1 MKKVKRILIGLL
13 VLILLVVAGAYIY
26 LQTLRPSYSGEFEL
40 NNLNE
45 VVEVKYD
52 TYGIPH
58 IEANNVED
66 AYRALGYVHAQDRLW
81 QMELM
86 RRIAPGRLSE
96 MFGKDLIET
105 DKFFKTIGIH
115 RVAEKEAAR
124 FEDIPNEEL
133 KSAVKAYVDGINQ
146 FMDKG
151 PTPVEFVLLG
161 LDKEPYTV
169 KDIYNVMGYIAFSF
183 AEAQKSDPIVTQIY
197 NNLGVEYMLD
207 LDIIPTG
214 KTEMIKNHPRS
225 AVLDSLTAKV
235 NAVMNNLPAP
245 AWLGSNSWVVSPE
258 KSATGGVIF
267 ANDPHMGFS
276 QPGVWFEAHIKT
288 PTFER
293 YGYHAALIP
302 FALLLHNRNYAIG
315 LTMFENDDI
324 DFYQEK
330 TNPDNEGQYLYNDT
344 WQTYETRQETI
355 NIKVGDPIELT
366 IKSTGHGPVMNEVV
380 GSLTKNDPITMWW
393 VYSQLEN
400 QSMTALYELNHSAG
414 IDGARSGASKIKAPG
429 LNVMYGDKDG
439 NIAWWASAKLHLTA
453 DHVNRNLILDGTTSK
468 DEPTEWLPFEAN
480 PQSENPPWH
489 YVYSTNN
496 QPDTI
501 KGGLYPGYYAGE
513 DRAQRLVDLLE
524 AKEKLS
530 IEDYKMMLL
539 DGQSDV
545 AVKITKTFTEQ
556 IDAEGELETKA
567 MEILSS
573 WTGSHGV
580 EETAPVIYQKILF
593 HSMRLAMENKLDSG
607 LFAGFVNTHL
617 MKRTFDR
624 LMHNDSSK
632 WWDDPATSN
641 IETRKQVFNQA
652 FDISLRELT
661 DQLGAIENWK
671 WGKVHTFELPHAMGS
686 VEALRPYLN
695 VGSYE
700 MDASDA
706 VLNKLAFQ
714 RNATGVYNIT
724 SGPSSRR
731 IINFADVEN
740 SLSIIPAGQ
749 SGNPLSPHYKDQ
761 VEMYTQGKWRKMLMN
776 PNEIEASTS
785 DKLTLKPSIK

>member
-1 MKKVKRILIGLL
+1 MKVLKRIVIALL
-13 VLILLVVAGAYIY
+13 ALILVIAVGGYIY
-26 LQTLRPSYSGEFEL
+26 LQTLKPSYSGEFNL

-96 MFGKDLIET
+96 MFGADLTET
-105 DKFFKTIGIH
+105 DKFFKTVGIH
-115 RVAEKEAAR
+115 RVAQKEAAR
-124 FEDIPNEEL
+124 FDDIPNEEL
-133 KSAVKAYVDGINQ
+133 KSAVKAYIDGINQ
-146 FMDKG
+146 FMDNG

-161 LDKEPYTV
+161 LEKQHYTIE
-169 KDIYNVMGYIAFSF
+169 DIYNVMGYIAFSF

-197 NNLGVEYMLD
+197 NNLGEEYMLD
-207 LDIIPTG
+207 LDILPTG

-225 AVLDSLTAKV
+225 SVLDSLSAKV
-235 NAVMNNLPAP
+235 NSVMNNLPAP
-245 AWLGSNSWVVSPE
+245 AWLGSNSWVISPE

-276 QPGVWFEAHIKT
+276 QPGVWYEAHIKT

-330 TNPDNEGQYLYNDT
+330 TNPENENQYLYNNS
-344 WQTYETRQETI
+344 WKTYSTRQETV
-355 NIKVGDPIELT
+355 NVKDGEPIDLT
-366 IKSTGHGPVMNEVV
+366 VKETGHGPVMNEVV
-380 GSLTKNDPITMWW
+380 GTLPEDNPITMWW
-393 VYSQLEN
+393 VYTQLEN
-400 QSMTALYELNHSAG
+400 ESMTALYELNHSKD

-429 LNVMYGDKDG
+429 LNVMYGDKEG

-453 DHVNRNLILDGTTSK
+453 DHVNRNLILDGTTSN
-468 DEPTEWLPFEAN
+468 DEPTEWLPFEEN
-480 PQSENPPWH
+480 PQSENPPWN

-496 QPDTI
+496 QTDTI

-530 IEDYKMMLL
+530 IDDYKAMLL
-539 DGQSDV
+539 DGQSNV
-545 AVKITKTFTEQ
+545 AVKIAKTFIEQ
-556 IDAEGELETKA
+556 IDAESELEEKA
-567 MEILSS
+567 KDILTT
-573 WTGSHGV
+573 WTGNHEV
-580 EETAPVIYQKILF
+580 DETAPVIYQKILF
-593 HSMRLAMENKLDSG
+593 HSMRHAMENKLDSG
-607 LFAGFVNTHL
+607 LFIGFVNSHL

-632 WWDDPATSN
+632 WWDDPSTAEVES
-641 IETRKQVFNQA
+641 RKVVFNKA
-652 FDISLRELT
+652 FDISLEELT
-661 DQLGAIENWK
+661 AQLGDIENWK
-671 WGKVHTFELPHAMGS
+671 WGKVHTFELPHAMGK
-686 VEALRPYLN
+686 VAALKPYLN
-695 VGSYE
+695 VGTYE

-714 RNATGVYNIT
+714 RNGTGVYTIT

-776 PNEIEASTS
+776 PQEIDEKTIN
-785 DKLTLKPSIK
+785 KLTLNPSGN

>member
-1 MKKVKRILIGLL
+1 MKIFKRIIIALL
-13 VLILLVVAGAYIY
+13 VLVLLVAVGGYIY
-26 LQTLRPSYSGEFEL
+26 LQTLKPSYSGEFNL

-45 VVEVKYD
+45 IVEVKYD

-96 MFGKDLIET
+96 MFGPDLTET
-105 DKFFKTIGIH
+105 DKFFKTVGIH

-124 FEDIPNEEL
+124 FDAIPNEEL
-133 KSAVKAYVDGINQ
+133 KSAVKAYIDGINQ
-146 FMDKG
+146 FMDNG
-151 PTPVEFVLLG
+151 PTPVEFLLLG
-161 LDKEPYTV
+161 LEKQHYTIE
-169 KDIYNVMGYIAFSF
+169 DIYNVMGYIAFSF

-197 NNLGVEYMLD
+197 KNLGEEYMLD

-235 NAVMNNLPAP
+235 NSVMNNLPAP

-330 TNPDNEGQYLYNDT
+330 TNPENENQYLYNDA
-344 WQTYETRQETI
+344 WKTYSTRQETMNVKDGKPI
-355 NIKVGDPIELT
+355 NLT
-366 IKSTGHGPVMNEVV
+366 IKETGHGPVMNEVV
-380 GSLTKNDPITMWW
+380 GTLSEDDPVTLWW
-393 VYSQLEN
+393 VYTQLEN
-400 QSMTALYELNHSAG
+400 ESMTALYELNHSKD

-429 LNVMYGDKDG
+429 LNVMYGDKEG

-453 DHVNRNLILDGTTSK
+453 DHVNRNLILDGTTSN
-468 DEPTEWLPFEAN
+468 DEPTEWLPFEEN
-480 PQSENPPWH
+480 PQSENPPWN

-496 QPDTI
+496 QTDTI

-530 IEDYKMMLL
+530 IDDYKNMLL

-545 AVKITKTFTEQ
+545 AVKITKTFIEQ
-556 IDAEGELETKA
+556 IDAESELEEKA
-567 MEILSS
+567 KNILAD
-573 WTGSHGV
+573 WTGNHEV
-580 EETAPVIYQKILF
+580 DETAPVIYQKILF

-607 LFAGFVNTHL
+607 LFVGFVNSHL

-632 WWDDPATSN
+632 WWDDPSTAEVES
-641 IETRKQVFNQA
+641 RKDVFNKA
-652 FDISLRELT
+652 FDISLEELT
-661 DQLGAIENWK
+661 AQLGDIKDWK
-671 WGKVHTFELPHAMGS
+671 WGKVHTFELPHAMGK

-695 VGSYE
+695 VGTYE

-714 RNATGVYNIT
+714 RNGTGVYNIT

-731 IINFADVEN
+731 IINFADIEN

-776 PNEIEASTS
+776 PQEISEKTIN
-785 DKLTLKPSIK
+785 KLTLKPGEN

>member
-1 MKKVKRILIGLL
+1 MKIFKRIIIALL
-13 VLILLVVAGAYIY
+13 ALVLLVVIGGYIY
-26 LQTLRPSYSGEFEL
+26 LQTLKPSYSGEFNL

-96 MFGKDLIET
+96 MFGADLTET
-105 DKFFKTIGIH
+105 DKFFKTVGIH
-115 RVAEKEAAR
+115 RVAQKEAAR
-124 FEDIPNEEL
+124 FDDIPNEEL
-133 KSAVKAYVDGINQ
+133 KSAVKAYIDGINQ
-146 FMDKG
+146 FMNNG
-151 PTPVEFVLLG
+151 TTPVEFVLLG
-161 LDKEPYTV
+161 LEKQHYTIE
-169 KDIYNVMGYIAFSF
+169 DIYNVMGYIAFSF
-183 AEAQKSDPIVTQIY
+183 AEAQKSDPIVTQIL
-197 NNLGVEYMLD
+197 NNLGEEYMLD
-207 LDIIPTG
+207 LDIVPTG

-225 AVLDSLTAKV
+225 AVLDSLTAKI
-235 NAVMNNLPAP
+235 NSVMNNLPAP

-258 KSATGGVIF
+258 KSTTGGVIF

-276 QPGVWFEAHIKT
+276 QPGVWYEAHIKT

-330 TNPDNEGQYLYNDT
+330 TNPENENQYLYNDS
-344 WQTYETRQETI
+344 WETYSTRQETVNVKDGESI
-355 NIKVGDPIELT
+355 DLT
-366 IKSTGHGPVMNEVV
+366 VKETGHGPVMNEVV
-380 GSLTKNDPITMWW
+380 GALPADHPITMWW
-393 VYSQLEN
+393 VYTQLEN
-400 QSMTALYELNHSAG
+400 ESMTALYELNHSKD

-429 LNVMYGDKDG
+429 LNVMYGDKEG

-468 DEPTEWLPFEAN
+468 DEPTEWLPFEEN
-480 PQSENPPWH
+480 PQSENPPWN

-496 QPDTI
+496 QTDTI

-530 IEDYKMMLL
+530 IDDYKAMLL

-545 AVKITKTFTEQ
+545 AVKITKTFIEQ
-556 IDAEGELETKA
+556 IDAESELEEKA
-567 MEILSS
+567 KGRLTA
-573 WTGSHGV
+573 WTGNHEV
-580 EETAPVIYQKILF
+580 DETAPVIYQKILF

-607 LFAGFVNTHL
+607 LFVGFVNSHL

-632 WWDDPATSN
+632 WWDDPSTTEVES
-641 IETRKQVFNQA
+641 RKDVFNKA
-652 FDISLRELT
+652 FDISLEELT
-661 DQLGAIENWK
+661 AQLGDIENWK
-671 WGKVHTFELPHAMGS
+671 WGKVHTFELPHAMGK
-686 VEALRPYLN
+686 VVALRPYLN
-695 VGSYE
+695 VGTYE

-714 RNATGVYNIT
+714 RNGTGVYNIT

-761 VEMYTQGKWRKMLMN
+761 VEMYTKGKWRKMLMN
-776 PNEIEASTS
+776 PQEIDEKTINKLILNPS
-785 DKLTLKPSIK
+785 DN

>member
-1 MKKVKRILIGLL
+1 MKIFKRIVIALL
-13 VLILLVVAGAYIY
+13 ALILVIAAGGYIY
-26 LQTLRPSYSGEFEL
+26 LQTLKPSYSGEFNL

-96 MFGKDLIET
+96 MFGADLTET
-105 DKFFKTIGIH
+105 DKFFKTVGIH
-115 RVAEKEAAR
+115 RVAQKEAAR
-124 FEDIPNEEL
+124 FDDIVNEEL
-133 KSAVKAYVDGINQ
+133 KSAVKAYIDGINQ
-146 FMDKG
+146 FMDNG

-161 LDKEPYTV
+161 LEKEHYTIE
-169 KDIYNVMGYIAFSF
+169 DIYNVMGYIAFSF
-183 AEAQKSDPIVTQIY
+183 AEAQKSDPIVTQIL
-197 NNLGVEYMLD
+197 NNLGEEYMLD
-207 LDIIPTG
+207 LDIVPTG

-225 AVLDSLTAKV
+225 AVLDSLTAKI
-235 NAVMNNLPAP
+235 NSVMNNLPAP

-276 QPGVWFEAHIKT
+276 QPGVWYEAHIKT

-330 TNPDNEGQYLYNDT
+330 NNPENENEYLHNDS
-344 WQTYETRQETI
+344 WKTYSTRQETVNVKDGESI
-355 NIKVGDPIELT
+355 DLT
-366 IKSTGHGPVMNEVV
+366 VKETGHGPVMNEVV
-380 GSLTKNDPITMWW
+380 GALPADNPITMWW
-393 VYSQLEN
+393 IYTQLEN
-400 QSMTALYELNHSAG
+400 ESMTALYELNHSKD

-429 LNVMYGDKDG
+429 LNVMYGDKEG

-468 DEPTEWLPFEAN
+468 DEPTEWLPFEEN
-480 PQSENPPWH
+480 PQSENPPWN

-496 QPDTI
+496 QTDTI

-530 IEDYKMMLL
+530 IDDYKAMLL

-545 AVKITKTFTEQ
+545 AVKITKTFIEQ
-556 IDAEGELETKA
+556 IDAESELEEKA
-567 MEILSS
+567 KGILTA
-573 WTGSHGV
+573 WTGNHEV
-580 EETAPVIYQKILF
+580 DETAPVIYQKILF

-607 LFAGFVNTHL
+607 LFIGFVNSHL

-632 WWDDPATSN
+632 WWDDPSTAEVES
-641 IETRKQVFNQA
+641 RKVVFNKA
-652 FDISLRELT
+652 FDITLEELIA
-661 DQLGAIENWK
+661 QLGDIENWK
-671 WGKVHTFELPHAMGS
+671 WGKVHTFELPHAMGK
-686 VEALRPYLN
+686 VAALRPYLN
-695 VGSYE
+695 VGTYE

-714 RNATGVYNIT
+714 RNGTGVYNIT

-761 VEMYTQGKWRKMLMN
+761 VEMYTKGKWRKMLMN
-776 PNEIEASTS
+776 PQEIDEKTIN
-785 DKLTLKPSIK
+785 KLTLNPSGN

>member
-1 MKKVKRILIGLL
+1 MKIFKRIIIALLALVLL
-13 VLILLVVAGAYIY
+13 VAVGGYIY
-26 LQTLRPSYSGEFEL
+26 LQTLKPSYSGEFSL

-96 MFGKDLIET
+96 MFGADLTET
-105 DKFFKTIGIH
+105 DKFFKTVGIH
-115 RVAEKEAAR
+115 RVAQKEAAR
-124 FEDIPNEEL
+124 FDDIVNEEL
-133 KSAVKAYVDGINQ
+133 KSAVKAYIDGINQ
-146 FMDKG
+146 FMDNG

-161 LDKEPYTV
+161 LEKEHYTIE
-169 KDIYNVMGYIAFSF
+169 DIYNVMGYIAFSF
-183 AEAQKSDPIVTQIY
+183 AEAQKSDPIVTQIL
-197 NNLGVEYMLD
+197 NNLGEEYMLD
-207 LDIIPTG
+207 LDIVPTG

-225 AVLDSLTAKV
+225 AVLDSLTAKI
-235 NAVMNNLPAP
+235 NSVMNNLPAP

-258 KSATGGVIF
+258 KSATGSVIF

-276 QPGVWFEAHIKT
+276 QPGVWYEAHIKT

-330 TNPDNEGQYLYNDT
+330 TNPENENQYLHNDL
-344 WQTYETRQETI
+344 WKTYSTRQETVNVKDGESI
-355 NIKVGDPIELT
+355 DLT
-366 IKSTGHGPVMNEVV
+366 VKETGHGPVMNEVV
-380 GSLTKNDPITMWW
+380 GALPADNPITMWW
-393 VYSQLEN
+393 IYTQLEN
-400 QSMTALYELNHSAG
+400 ESMTALYELNHSKD

-429 LNVMYGDKDG
+429 LNVMYGDKEG

-468 DEPTEWLPFEAN
+468 DEPTEWLPFEEN
-480 PQSENPPWH
+480 PQSENPPWN

-496 QPDTI
+496 QTDTI

-530 IEDYKMMLL
+530 IDDYKAMLL

-545 AVKITKTFTEQ
+545 AVKITKTFIEQ
-556 IDAEGELETKA
+556 IDAESELEEKA
-567 MEILSS
+567 KGILTA
-573 WTGSHGV
+573 WTGNHEV
-580 EETAPVIYQKILF
+580 DETAPVIYQKILF

-607 LFAGFVNTHL
+607 LFIGFVNSHL

-632 WWDDPATSN
+632 WWDDPSTAEVES
-641 IETRKQVFNQA
+641 RKVVFNKA
-652 FDISLRELT
+652 FDITLEELT
-661 DQLGAIENWK
+661 AQLGDIENWK
-671 WGKVHTFELPHAMGS
+671 WGKVHTFELPHAMGK
-686 VEALRPYLN
+686 VAALRPYLN
-695 VGSYE
+695 VGTYE

-714 RNATGVYNIT
+714 RNGTGVYNIT

-731 IINFADVEN
+731 IINFANVEN

-776 PNEIEASTS
+776 PQEIDEKTIN
-785 DKLTLKPSIK
+785 KLTLNPSGN

>member
-1 MKKVKRILIGLL
+1 MKIFKRIVFALLAIVLL
-13 VLILLVVAGAYIY
+13 VAIGGYIY
-26 LQTLRPSYSGEFEL
+26 LQTLKPSYSGEFNL

-45 VVEVKYD
+45 TVEVKYD

-58 IEANNVED
+58 IEAANVED

-96 MFGKDLIET
+96 MFGEDLVET
-105 DKFFKTIGIH
+105 DKFFKTVGIH

-124 FEDIPNEEL
+124 FDNIPNEEL

-146 FMDKG
+146 FMDNG
-151 PTPVEFVLLG
+151 PTPIEFLLLG
-161 LDKEPYTV
+161 LEKQHYTV
-169 KDIYNVMGYIAFSF
+169 EDIYNVMGYIAFSF

-197 NNLGVEYMLD
+197 NNLGEEYMLD

-225 AVLDSLTAKV
+225 AVLDSITAKG
-235 NAVMNNLPAP
+235 NAGLNNLPAP

-330 TNPDNEGQYLYNDT
+330 TNPDNENQYLYNDS
-344 WQTYETRQETI
+344 WETYKTRQETV
-355 NIKVGDPIELT
+355 NIKDGEPIELT
-366 IKSTGHGPVMNEVV
+366 IKETGHGPVMNEVV
-380 GSLTKNDPITMWW
+380 STLSDDRPITMWW
-393 VYSQLEN
+393 VYTQLEN
-400 QSMTALYELNHSAG
+400 ESMTALYELNHSKD

-429 LNVMYGDKDG
+429 LNVMYGDKEG
-439 NIAWWASAKLHLTA
+439 NIAWWSSAKLHLTA

-468 DEPTEWLPFEAN
+468 DEPIEWLPFEEN
-480 PQSENPPWH
+480 PQSENPPWN

-496 QPDTI
+496 QTDTI

-530 IEDYKMMLL
+530 IEDYKAMLL

-545 AVKITKTFTEQ
+545 AVKITKTFIEQ
-556 IDAEGELETKA
+556 IDAEGELEEKSKD
-567 MEILSS
+567 ILSA
-573 WTGSHGV
+573 WTGSHNV
-580 EETAPVIYQKILF
+580 DETAPVIYQKILF

-607 LFAGFVNTHL
+607 LFVGFVNTHL

-632 WWDDPATSN
+632 WWDDPSTKEVES
-641 IETRKQVFNQA
+641 RKAVFNKA
-652 FDISLRELT
+652 FDITLEELIA
-661 DQLGAIENWK
+661 QLGAIENWK
-671 WGKVHTFELPHAMGS
+671 WGKVHPFELPHAMGS

-695 VGSYE
+695 VGTYE

-714 RNATGVYNIT
+714 RNGTGVYNIT

-731 IINFADVEN
+731 IINFTDVEN

-776 PNEIEASTS
+776 AQEIEEKTINR
-785 DKLTLKPSIK
+785 LTLKPASN